1 MVNKGVVAPRQ
12 GRAGSTR
19 SVAPIRSGGRVPE
32 AAAAAP
38 ELVGAPPT
46 VVNGVQA
53 RVPAPGSQ
61 TRSMPVWLT
70 KTYLVGA
77 DLAAI
82 AVATSLAFMTRRVL
96 PESPIER
103 LADHHLELAVLMLPV
118 WIAVFGYYR
127 LYAARFLTTRLEE
140 FRRLIHAVGASVV
153 ATAVMAFALRWEV
166 SRGWLLLTF
175 LLGVPVLGVEREL
188 VRRAFERLRRKGR
201 LRRSVLIV
209 GANTEGLAICE
220 MLLGERSHGYDVVGF
235 LDGVR
240 EVGTAV
246 CRDVPVIGRIE
257 STLEVANAAGVSS
270 VIIATTA
277 VDASRSNALV
287 RRLTDSGIHVE
298 LSSSLAD
305 IAAGRLTVRPLG
317 RFPVLY
323 VEPVQRR
330 GWKVRAK
337 RAFDLVI
344 STVALIVLLP
354 VIVAVALAIKID
366 SRGPVLFKQERVGKD
381 GRRFNV
387 WKFRTMVVDAEEQ
400 LDALRHLNEAE
411 GPLFKM
417 SNDPRVTR
425 VGRVLRALSLDE
437 LPQLANVQRGEMS
450 LVGPR
455 PALAREMEG
464 WTSDLH
470 ERLRVKPGLTGMW
483 QVSGRSDVS
492 FEEYVRLDLYYVDNW
507 SLWTDLAIVAKTIP
521 TVLFRRGAY

>member
-1 MVNKGVVAPRQ
+1 
-12 GRAGSTR
+12 
-19 SVAPIRSGGRVPE
+19 
-32 AAAAAP
+32 
-38 ELVGAPPT
+38 
-46 VVNGVQA
+46 
-53 RVPAPGSQ
+53 
-61 TRSMPVWLT
+61 
-70 KTYLVGA
+70 
-77 DLAAI
+77 
-82 AVATSLAFMTRRVL
+82 
-96 PESPIER
+96 
-103 LADHHLELAVLMLPV
+103 MLPV
-118 WIAVFGYYR
+118 WIAVFAYYR
-127 LYAARFLTTRLEE
+127 LYAARFLTTRIEE
-140 FRRLIHAVGASVV
+140 FRRIIHAVGASVV
-153 ATAVMAFALRWEV
+153 STAVMAFALQWEV

-175 LLGVPVLGVEREL
+175 FVGVPVLGIEREL

-220 MLLGERSHGYDVVGF
+220 MLLDERSHGYDVVGF

-246 CRDVPVIGRIE
+246 CHDVPVIGRIE
-257 STLEVANAAGVSS
+257 STLDVAKASGVSS

-277 VDASRSNALV
+277 IDAARSNALV

-323 VEPVQRR
+323 VEPVQRH
-330 GWKVRAK
+330 GWKVQAK
-337 RAFDLVI
+337 RAFDLVV
-344 STVALIVLLP
+344 SSLALVGLLP
-354 VIVAVALAIKID
+354 VIVAVAVAIKVD

-387 WKFRTMVVDAEEQ
+387 WKFRTMVIDAEAQ
-400 LDALRHLNEAE
+400 LDSLRHLNEAE

-417 SNDPRVTR
+417 VNDPRVTR
-425 VGRVLRALSLDE
+425 VGRFLRALSLDE

-464 WTSDLH
+464 WTTDLH

-507 SLWTDLAIVAKTIP
+507 SLWTDLAIVAKTVP